1 MGYVKCAY
9 SYCTGGVERW
19 DRKPFAC
26 YVAKCVGHLEAIKLC
41 PFNLLQAS
49 TSFCKGKLQLAAS
62 PTLCRSCFV
71 SFPSRKKKN
80 QFSCLCL
87 SSGKKKCGGTITSF
101 FCSELMEELGLFF

>member
-71 SFPSRKKKN
+71 SFPSRKKKIN
-80 QFSCLCL
+80 FLVYAFLQGRRNVAAL
-87 SSGKKKCGGTITSF
+87 SLLSF
-101 FCSELMEELGLFF
+101 VLN